1 MKEEK
6 RDRKA
11 KNIKSDL
18 GKERKK
24 EEKRERKTDKRRE
37 RERGKWEREREIQNA
52 YIAILSS
59 YHFEATAT

>member
-18 GKERKK
+18 GKERR
-24 EEKRERKTDKRRE
+24 EKRKKDR
-37 RERGKWEREREIQNA
+37 
-52 YIAILSS
+52 
-59 YHFEATAT
+59 